1 MYQSIIV
8 SIKVWNFQCP
18 WIKYQT
24 CGVIILSAANPIQ
37 DLKPHLNL
45 TIFHMSYQPTFQWI
59 YNLLLN
65 QPTKLLNILK
75 LPTVKPAYWSAN
87 LPTYGRI
94 ILPRPAVILPVARS
108 NQRSKASQ
116 FQFKDQFRLRFQ
128 LQFQFQLL
136 FQYQL
141 SFSFRFSFSSVSSLR
156 LSSVLDSVQF
166 QYQFKDQF
174 QFSVSTSVSVP
185 ASISVSSS
193 DTVSVSL
200 QRSVPVSFS
209 TSVPA
214 PVQFQSKVQFNFN
227 LASDSDSI
235 SASSYL
241 PNYPTQLPPY

>member
-94 ILPRPAVILPVARS
+94 ILPRPVVILPVARS

-174 QFSVSTSVSVP
+174 QFRFQ
-185 ASISVSSS
+185 
-193 DTVSVSL
+193 L
-200 QRSVPVSFS
+200 
-209 TSVPA
+209 
-214 PVQFQSKVQFNFN
+214 QFQFQLRFQFQAQIQFQFHFKDQFQFRFQLQFQLQFNFN
-227 LASDSDSI
+227 LKFSSI
-235 SASSYL
+235 SI
-241 PNYPTQLPPY
+241 